1 MSVIPEGF
9 RYEPQWFSR
18 VIPKLFQIELS
29 GLINLP
35 QGTLMPPNGFSAI
48 FVGFSRSI
56 LFLNLHKCCVNK
68 YQYPRYVTQ

>member
-35 QGTLMPPNGFSAI
+35 QGTLMPPQWFFSDFCRI
-48 FVGFSRSI
+48 FTINFVPVR
-56 LFLNLHKCCVNK
+56 
-68 YQYPRYVTQ
+68 T